1 MNLFYELYMMQNP
14 WYLLGTIF
22 VVLAGLFMV
31 YAQIK
36 IKASYARYREVP
48 NHMRMTGAMVARQIL
63 DANGMRDVS
72 VNEVAGE
79 LSDHFNPSNMTIN
92 LSRDIYEGTSIAS
105 MAVAA
110 HECGHAIQYH
120 TGYAPIKFRN
130 AIVPFANVGNY
141 IGWIAFFMGFFLGR
155 PKIAWFGFF
164 LMCGLLLF
172 QVVTLPVEI
181 DASRRGLAILKTHYL
196 EDDEYKGAKSVLFAA
211 ALTYVASMLQVFA
224 TMLRYALLLIGSSRD
239 D

>member
-1 MNLFYELYMMQNP
+1 MNLFYELYMLQNP

-22 VVLAGLFMV
+22 VVAAAIFMI
-31 YAQIK
+31 YAQIR
-36 IKASYARYREVP
+36 IKSAYARYREVP
-48 NHMRMTGAMVARQIL
+48 NHRGMNGAMVARQIL
-63 DANGMRDVS
+63 DANGMSDVP
-72 VNEVAGE
+72 VNCVSGE
-79 LSDHFNPSNMTIN
+79 LSDHFNPTNMTIN

-120 TGYAPIKFRN
+120 TGYVPIKFRN

-141 IGWIAFFMGFFLGR
+141 IGWIAFFLGFFLGY

-181 DASRRGLAILKTHYL
+181 DASKRGLAILNRYYL
-196 EDDEYKGAKSVLFAA
+196 DADEYKGARSVLFAA